1 MGVATPGRDS
11 LTEAFQQAIEEA
23 KPVYLVLDA
32 LDECITRSTLLK
44 GLEEMH
50 HWDLP
55 NLHILVTSR
64 K

>member
-1 MGVATPGRDS
+1 M
-11 LTEAFQQAIEEA
+11 
-23 KPVYLVLDA
+23 YLVLDA

-44 GLEEMH
+44 GLEEMD

-64 K
+64 EETDIEDSLGCLVILKLP